1 MPKDSPIADVV
12 MHPARL
18 RIIQQLGG
26 RELTTTQLREA
37 LPEIT
42 QATLY
47 RHVAALLDA
56 GILAVVAERRVRGTT
71 ERTLALGERLA
82 IADLDEIRAMDAA
95 QLRTS
100 FLTFLGLVGE
110 TFDNFLAAEDQEL
123 RDYLGFGMGQLYVA
137 DGDLPALQ
145 NQLNEVLAPYR
156 QERPNTRRVAL
167 ATILIPEAD

>member
-26 RELTTTQLREA
+26 RELTTTQLRAA

-47 RHVAALLDA
+47 RHVAALIDA
-56 GILAVVAERRVRGTT
+56 GILAVVAERKVRGTT

-82 IADLDEIRAMDAA
+82 VADLNEIRAMDAA

-100 FLTFLGLVGE
+100 FLSFLGLLGE
-110 TFDNFLAAEDQEL
+110 TFDKFLAAEDAEL
-123 RDYLGFGMGQLYVA
+123 RDYLGFGMGPLYVG

-145 NQLNEVLAPYR
+145 NQLNDLLAPYR
-156 QERPNTRRVAL
+156 QERPGARRVAL
-167 ATILIPEAD
+167 ASILIPEPE